1 MLVVK
6 TMKKVNVIEANL
18 TGKMGLVFTIISRNN
33 LKLLE
38 RKTNTEHDFNIQQF
52 VSQ

>member
-1 MLVVK
+1 MLVQ
-6 TMKKVNVIEANL
+6 TLRKVNVIEANL
-18 TGKMGLVFTIISRNN
+18 TGKMGLVFAIISRNN

-52 VSQ
+52 VSK